1 MPKRRFLV
9 LVFLAL
15 CVGVYSIGNAAVS
28 NAALETVSELQEALR
43 EQTEQWMNPVKQAAQ
58 WLLMSLALLAFTWTG
73 IQMVLKNADFQEI
86 LTELVKMILT
96 VGFFLAVIINAETW
110 STALIEGFMWVGNQ
124 ASGAGR
130 AMGEGSLDAS
140 GILGRGFEL
149 SSQIMDRGSPYAP
162 LSFVAILLAGFLVF
176 LIYAAIAAYCLLA
189 FAEAYIVTAA
199 GILFLGFGSAGWTS
213 EYAKRYIT
221 YCISIGAKLY
231 ALFLVIGLG
240 EQFIYGWA
248 LEESKDPVMSAV
260 SIVGVLLLLLLLV
273 KMIPDIV
280 QGLING
286 VSLGSGTPSVQG
298 MLMGVGGLTALGAS
312 GAAAAGSKLVGG
324 AAALHQAYKL
334 AGAQGAAALGGGAA
348 QQGLALTG
356 SMTGAAKD
364 SLGTLGR
371 TGANLAKAAGGTL
384 AARTLAN
391 AAAAQSL
398 KAERIQMG
406 PAAAP
411 KAPAGPSGIPTISQD
426 PFTSGSAQQAYG
438 QMSHGYVGG
447 GASAGPSGAGAK
459 PAAGLD
465 PLEQMASGY
474 MGGGSYAASSEG
486 AGQAVRSWS
495 GGVDDIARSAV

>member
-1 MPKRRFLV
+1 MPKNHAVML
-9 LVFLAL
+9 L
-15 CVGVYSIGNAAVS
+15 CVVLCLGVVDAGHAAIS
-28 NAALETVSELQEALR
+28 NAALETVSELQATLR
-43 EQTEQWMNPVKQAAQ
+43 EQTGKWIAPIQRAAQ
-58 WLLMSLALLAFTWTG
+58 WLLLSLALLAFTWTG

-96 VGFFLAVIINAETW
+96 VGFFLAVIINAEAW

-130 AMGEGSLDAS
+130 AMGEGSLDAA
-140 GILGRGFEL
+140 GLLGRGFKL
-149 SSQIMDRGSPYAP
+149 ASDIQASAPGVYSPVQTAVVFIVS
-162 LSFVAILLAGFLVF
+162 LIAF

-221 YCISIGAKLY
+221 YCVSIGAKLY
-231 ALFLVIGLG
+231 AIFLVIGIG
-240 EQFIYGWA
+240 EQFIHDWA
-248 LEESKDPVMSAV
+248 LGEDKNAVMSSIAV
-260 SIVGVLLLLLLLV
+260 VGVLLLLLLLV

-298 MLMGVGGLTALGAS
+298 MLMGVGGLTAA
-312 GAAAAGSKLVGG
+312 GAAVAGSQAVGG

-356 SMTGAAKD
+356 SMMRAAKD

-384 AARTLAN
+384 AAKTLAN

-406 PAAAP
+406 PIQAP
-411 KAPAGPSGIPTISQD
+411 KAASGPSGIPTISQD
-426 PFTSGSAQQAYG
+426 PFASGSAQQAYG

-447 GASAGPSGAGAK
+447 GSSAGPSGAGAK

-474 MGGGSYAASSEG
+474 MGGGSYASVSGG
-486 AGQAVRSWS
+486 AGQAIPSWS

>member
-1 MPKRRFLV
+1 MPKNHAVML
-9 LVFLAL
+9 L
-15 CVGVYSIGNAAVS
+15 CVVLCLGVVEASHAAIS

-43 EQTEQWMNPVKQAAQ
+43 EQTEQWMGPVKRAAQ

-73 IQMVLKNADFQEI
+73 FQMVLKNADFQEI
-86 LTELVKMILT
+86 LTELVRMILT
-96 VGFFLAVIINAETW
+96 VGFFLALILNAETW
-110 STALIEGFMWVGNQ
+110 SSALIEGFMWVGNQ
-124 ASGAGR
+124 ASGSTR
-130 AMGEGSLDAS
+130 TIGEGSLDAA
-140 GILGRGFEL
+140 GLLGRGFKL
-149 SSQIMDRGSPYAP
+149 ASDIQDSASGHWSPVTVGVIFIV
-162 LSFVAILLAGFLVF
+162 SFIAF

-189 FAEAYIVTAA
+189 LAEAYIVTAA

-221 YCISIGAKLY
+221 YCVSIGAKLY
-231 ALFLVIGLG
+231 AIFLVIGLG

-248 LEESKDPVMSAV
+248 LGEDKNAVMSSIAV
-260 SIVGVLLLLLLLV
+260 VGVLLLLLLLV

-286 VSLGSGTPSVQG
+286 VSLGGGSPSVTG
-298 MLMGVGGLTALGAS
+298 MLMGVGGLTAA
-312 GAAAAGSKLVGG
+312 GAAVAGSQAVGG

-334 AGAQGAAALGGGAA
+334 AGAQGAAALGGGGAL
-348 QQGLALTG
+348 QGLAATG
-356 SMTGAAKD
+356 SMVGAAKD

-371 TGANLAKAAGGTL
+371 TGANLAKAAGGTM
-384 AARTLAN
+384 AAKTLAN

-411 KAPAGPSGIPTISQD
+411 KAPAGPSGIPEISQD

-447 GASAGPSGAGAK
+447 GAPTGPSGAGAK

>member
-1 MPKRRFLV
+1 VAPSRRFFVLV
-9 LVFLAL
+9 LIAL
-15 CVGVYSIGNAAVS
+15 CVVFSSASQAAVNNAAV
-28 NAALETVSELQEALR
+28 EMVSELQESFR
-43 EQTEQWMNPVKQAAQ
+43 DQTKKWLDPVKRVAQ
-58 WLLMSLALLAFTWTG
+58 WLLMSLALLSFTWTG

-86 LTELVKMILT
+86 LTELVRMIMT
-96 VGFFLAVIINAETW
+96 VGFFLALIINAEAW
-110 STALIEGFMWVGNQ
+110 SEALIEGFMWLGNQ
-124 ASGAGR
+124 ATGAARSLG
-130 AMGEGSLDAS
+130 GGSLDAA

-149 SSQIMDRGSPYAP
+149 GSRMLDSSTWDTYLAYALVALLCIM
-162 LSFVAILLAGFLVF
+162 
-176 LIYAAIAAYCLLA
+176 IYAAIAAYCLLA

-199 GILFLGFGSAGWTS
+199 GIIFLGFGSAGWTS
-213 EYAKRYIT
+213 EYAQRYIT

-231 ALFLVIGLG
+231 AIFLVIGIG
-240 EQFIYGWA
+240 EQFIHSWA
-248 LEESKDPVMSAV
+248 LTSSTNELVGALAV
-260 SIVGVLLLLLLLV
+260 VAVLFLLLLLV

-286 VSLGSGTPSVQG
+286 VSLGGGSPSVQG
-298 MLMGVGGLTALGAS
+298 MLMGAGSLAALGAT

-356 SMTGAAKD
+356 SMMGAAKD

-371 TGANLAKAAGGTL
+371 TAANLAKASGGTL
-384 AARTLAN
+384 AAKTLAN

-406 PAAAP
+406 PIQAP
-411 KAPAGPSGIPTISQD
+411 KAASGPSGIPEISQD

-447 GASAGPSGAGAK
+447 GASTGPSGAGAK

-486 AGQAVRSWS
+486 AGQAVHSWS